1 MNKLTVCKAAALAA
15 AISLSFGCVTV
26 DPPDLKAADVPEA
39 WEGPLAAGAPIWPNT
54 DWWNNFNSPELNEFL
69 EEVKRSN
76 FDLANNQRN
85 LRAAELTLRDAGLAR
100 FPTPTVSLSDGESY
114 SRTQANGTTVSEG
127 NNSNSTQLSMT
138 ASYGGVLT
146 KDATYTRSLNSYEN
160 SVAQSFD
167 AAMRTLGTAASA
179 YFNLLLIRDRLV
191 SQRQNLA
198 NAETILGYARANF
211 EAGIT
216 VQIDFLEQQINFDSQ
231 RNSFRALEQ
240 QERSAIASLAL
251 LVGRNVIEGY
261 DIEGRTLEDIEIPT
275 VQPGIPS
282 ELLWRRPDIY
292 QAERNLRNAAVNVT
306 VARRSLFPNISLTAN
321 SGRSSPSLVD
331 FISSPAT
338 ATFSLSAS
346 LSQTL
351 LDTGQRRRN
360 IEASRL
366 SLETS
371 LATYRRTV
379 LAAYNEVDL
388 ALSSI
393 QQLEFEADIARR
405 NLEAATES
413 FRLAELRYQVG
424 AVAYQTVLTSQNS
437 LFSARLSVLSNK
449 QARLN
454 AIINFYQALGGGWE
468 PGARFD
474 FVAAGSDRP

>member
-1 MNKLTVCKAAALAA
+1 
-15 AISLSFGCVTV
+15 
-26 DPPDLKAADVPEA
+26 
-39 WEGPLAAGAPIWPNT
+39 
-54 DWWNNFNSPELNEFL
+54 
-69 EEVKRSN
+69 
-76 FDLANNQRN
+76 
-85 LRAAELTLRDAGLAR
+85 
-100 FPTPTVSLSDGESY
+100 
-114 SRTQANGTTVSEG
+114 
-127 NNSNSTQLSMT
+127 
-138 ASYGGVLT
+138 
-146 KDATYTRSLNSYEN
+146 
-160 SVAQSFD
+160 
-167 AAMRTLGTAASA
+167 
-179 YFNLLLIRDRLV
+179 
-191 SQRQNLA
+191 
-198 NAETILGYARANF
+198 
-211 EAGIT
+211 
-216 VQIDFLEQQINFDSQ
+216 
-231 RNSFRALEQ
+231 
-240 QERSAIASLAL
+240 
-251 LVGRNVIEGY
+251 
-261 DIEGRTLEDIEIPT
+261 

-371 LATYRRTV
+371 LATNRRTV